1 MRAATTIQ
9 SVPGSSDEPMEGA
22 GAEATPL
29 KARPPPGSGGG
40 TGRWRVRAYEGP
52 EEWFEAVPALLS
64 SEGWVQAL
72 ARPNAFAHWA
82 VFQFRFLL
90 DSSWKTAEWFLN
102 RPGIKELR
110 EADQKFYTVL
120 SMQSFKRGLPLV
132 PSKRPATVE
141 IDAGERVGFRHWA
154 RFEPGDY
161 GSDNF
166 QLAQYVQHFLAS
178 VGEELRTFHTL
189 DGCELVPYQCVVVR
203 QEWEKVRATFL
214 SLYPLQRTAYRRAHG
229 GSNAPAMHEDVE
241 PKFLPKAKS
250 AVPKPEVFNHE
261 PRLIVRN
268 TFLDIEEDD
277 EDFDRIRSELRQQ
290 EKELEHQLE
299 LRRVLQASLNSERE
313 RSAELAKTN
322 ALNAELLRACEEK
335 LQGQRR
341 VSDAD
346 TQELAD
352 QVDALLLLKRQ
363 LYQRIQ
369 SLEQERTSLLSQREE
384 AVSDRSCVA
393 CLDRLANTVL
403 LRCRHLCCCEGCA
416 KRVTQCPVCR
426 QNVRDRITVFMP

>member
-1 MRAATTIQ
+1 MEAANGKRSDDTLGQAKPSELRGAAGQPLGARLRGAAKRSLSEDSLNSGASLSRQSRVIPGTLASGAFRRAASHGRSVASSLGAVMRAATTIQ
-9 SVPGSSDEPMEGA
+9 SVPGSSDEPMESA

-52 EEWFEAVPALLS
+52 
-64 SEGWVQAL
+64 
-72 ARPNAFAHWA
+72 
-82 VFQFRFLL
+82 
-90 DSSWKTAEWFLN
+90 
-102 RPGIKELR
+102 
-110 EADQKFYTVL
+110 
-120 SMQSFKRGLPLV
+120 
-132 PSKRPATVE
+132 
-141 IDAGERVGFRHWA
+141 
-154 RFEPGDY
+154 
-161 GSDNF
+161 
-166 QLAQYVQHFLAS
+166 
-178 VGEELRTFHTL
+178 
-189 DGCELVPYQCVVVR
+189 
-203 QEWEKVRATFL
+203 
-214 SLYPLQRTAYRRAHG
+214 
-229 GSNAPAMHEDVE
+229 
-241 PKFLPKAKS
+241 
-250 AVPKPEVFNHE
+250 
-261 PRLIVRN
+261 
-268 TFLDIEEDD
+268 